1 MLDIIINSS
10 LAIGAAFVLV
20 AAIGL
25 IRLPDLLTR
34 MHAATKAGTLGAGM
48 LYVAVALAVPGD
60 GVAVKSAAI
69 IAFLLLTA
77 PIASHVIARAAYHR
91 GEVDLW
97 DQTQFDELD
106 QALYRRPE
114 QSSEIL
120 SASGGSDTPKGA
132 RATAGGAPGNEPPRN
147 RIPQASR
154 L

>member
-1 MLDIIINSS
+1 VLDFLVNAS

-20 AAIGL
+20 AAIGI

-34 MHAATKAGTLGAGM
+34 MHAATKAGTLGAGL

-60 GVAVKSAAI
+60 GVAVKSGAI

-97 DQTQFDELD
+97 DRTRFDELHE
-106 QALYRRPE
+106 ALSRR
-114 QSSEIL
+114 
-120 SASGGSDTPKGA
+120 SAH
-132 RATAGGAPGNEPPRN
+132 PPRPADAPPDPKSSIDPEN
-147 RIPQASR
+147 RRSDSQHENIQQRAR